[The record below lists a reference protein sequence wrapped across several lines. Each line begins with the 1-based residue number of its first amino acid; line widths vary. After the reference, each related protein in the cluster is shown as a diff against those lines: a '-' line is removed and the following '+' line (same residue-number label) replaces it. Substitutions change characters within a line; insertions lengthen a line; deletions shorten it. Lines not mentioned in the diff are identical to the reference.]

1 MILVFTFADESEAEK
16 FEYMYRKYKNLL
28 YYKAWDILHD
38 PMAAEDA
45 LSETMIRVYRNM
57 EKIGDPDSPE
67 SAAFLVTIA
76 RNVSLTL
83 LKKRRSALAP
93 IEDDEPDETIADP
106 FDLEASVLDGFSEER
121 LCLIIGKLDEVS
133 RNIFILKHAY
143 ELSHQ
148 EIASQLGLT
157 ENNVT
162 VRLHRTRKRL
172 AAMVTEDEMYRPEVG
187 ENLPFGDNGEKW
199 EGRDN

>member
-1 MILVFTFADESEAEK
+1 MILIFTFASEGEAEK

-38 PMAAEDA
+38 QMAAEDA

-67 SAAFLVTIA
+67 SAAFLATIV

-83 LKKRRSALAP
+83 LKKQKSAPAP
-93 IEDDEPDETIADP
+93 MEDEEPDETIADP
-106 FDLEASVLDGFSEER
+106 FDLEETVLDGISEER
-121 LCLIIGKLDEVS
+121 LCLVVGKLDEVS

-143 ELSHQ
+143 DLSHQ
-148 EIASQLGLT
+148 EIASQMGLS

-162 VRLHRTRKRL
+162 VRLHRTRKKL
-172 AAMVTEDEMYRPEVG
+172 AAMVTEGGIY
-187 ENLPFGDNGEKW
+187 N
-199 EGRDN
+199 

>member
-1 MILVFTFADESEAEK
+1 MILIFTFASGSEAEK

-67 SAAFLVTIA
+67 SAAFLTTIA
-76 RNVSLTL
+76 KNVSLTL
-83 LKKRRSALAP
+83 LKRRKMALAP
-93 IEDDEPDETIADP
+93 MADEEPDEEIEDP
-106 FDLEASVLDGFSEER
+106 FDLEASVLDGISEDR

-133 RNIFILKHAY
+133 RNIFVLKHAY
-143 ELSHQ
+143 DLSHQ

-162 VRLHRTRKRL
+162 VRLHRTRKKL
-172 AAMVTEDEMYRPEVG
+172 AAMVAEDGMY
-187 ENLPFGDNGEKW
+187 N
-199 EGRDN
+199 

>member
-1 MILVFTFADESEAEK
+1 MILFFVFANEGEAEK

-38 PMAAEDA
+38 HMLAEDA
-45 LSETMIRVYRNM
+45 LSETMVRVFRNM

-67 SAAFLVTIA
+67 SASFLVTIT

-83 LKKRRSALAP
+83 LKRRKAVYES
-93 IEDDEPDETIADP
+93 IEDGEPDETIADS
-106 FDLEASVLDGFSEER
+106 FDLEDSVIDGISEDR
-121 LCLIIGKLDEVS
+121 LCVIVGKLDEVS

-143 ELSHQ
+143 DLSHQ

-172 AAMVTEDEMYRPEVG
+172 ADMAVENGMYS
-187 ENLPFGDNGEKW
+187 N
-199 EGRDN
+199 